1 MAQPQRVNGITRR
14 SWLLAGLRIGV
25 AGAGIGALLARD
37 DEPLS
42 VTFDGDNLRVA
53 APGLHFLTGK
63 PLSRLK
69 DADTVVF
76 VSQITLFSDDHGT
89 IFRKPVAERLIVS
102 YSLWEEKFAV
112 TIRGA
117 EFTRTTPRLLT
128 AQQAETWCIENLAIS
143 ALGLAPDRPFWL
155 RFELRA
161 ADRKDLASLL
171 GESGISLSNLIAFLG
186 QKRGAEDP
194 YWRREAGPLRLIDLP
209 RPFSG
214 RGRIG

>member
-1 MAQPQRVNGITRR
+1 MARGARE
-14 SWLLAGLRIGV
+14 LRISRRHWLFAVCGIPLFA
-25 AGAGIGALLARD
+25 AGNTE
-37 DEPLS
+37 EPLS
-42 VTFDGDNLRVA
+42 VTFDGDKLHVA

-63 PLSRLK
+63 PLARLR

-76 VSQITLFSDDHGT
+76 VSQITLFSDDRGT
-89 IFRKPVAERLIVS
+89 IFRRPVAERLIVS

-117 EFTRTTPRLLT
+117 DFTRSTPRLLT
-128 AQQAETWCIENLAIS
+128 AAQAESWCIENLAIS

-161 ADRKDLASLL
+161 ADPKDLAALL
-171 GESGISLSNLIAFLG
+171 GDQGISLGSLIEFFG
-186 QKRGAEDP
+186 RKRGANDP
-194 YWRREAGPLRLIDLP
+194 YWRRETGPLRLNDLP
-209 RPFSG
+209 RALTG